1 MAIDRA
7 FSGEEQALGLGINV
21 SALRKLAFL
30 LATLLTA
37 ASVSFVGTIGFIG
50 LVAPHFARMLVGE
63 DQRYLIGISALCGS
77 LLLVLASIIS
87 KLILPNGV
95 VPIGIIIALIGVPV
109 LFYFVTKQVKRA

>member
-50 LVAPHFARMLVGE
+50 LVALTSPVCW
-63 DQRYLIGISALCGS
+63 SAKIN
-77 LLLVLASIIS
+77 AI
-87 KLILPNGV
+87 
-95 VPIGIIIALIGVPV
+95 
-109 LFYFVTKQVKRA
+109 